1 MSLKKTFIISEAQTG
16 VYDNPALANTTN
28 QVTKLIG
35 RMVRD
40 IKGAYY
46 RDDAANIV
54 RKTAQQVDQILEQY
68 AQQLLNTGKSREG

>member
-1 MSLKKTFIISEAQTG
+1 MSLKETFVITEG

-35 RMVRD
+35 RMVREV
-40 IKGAYY
+40 KNAHY

-54 RKTAQQVDQILEQY
+54 RLTAQQVEQVLEQY
-68 AQQLLNTGKSREG
+68 AQKLLNTGVSREG